1 MKIPTRKFLLVVII
15 ISLSIT
21 AALGIIGVLS
31 TGFGGTG
38 GKLLGS
44 AVVFDVASILTLCC
58 AGQARSAVLR
68 AAQVTGTLSACLSA
82 VAGLYAIWLAV
93 AGSGPAEVVTRAAV
107 VLLVLAAACAH
118 ACLLLAW
125 RPYSRPACIAAVA
138 TAACIAAAAEL
149 IGNYAVFPGFEPGSG
164 YLRALTTVLI
174 LDMLGTIVV
183 LILHR
188 LGAPRPGTQHQGFKG
203 SGGIVSS

>member
-21 AALGIIGVLS
+21 AALGIIGVLW

-38 GKLLGS
+38 GKLLVS
-44 AVVFDVASILTLCC
+44 VVVVDVASILTLCC

-68 AAQVTGTLSACLSA
+68 VAQVTGTLSACLSA

-125 RPYSRPACIAAVA
+125 RPYSRS
-138 TAACIAAAAEL
+138 ACIAAAAEL
-149 IGNYAVFPGFEPGSG
+149 IGNYAVFPGFDPGSG

-174 LDMLGTIVV
+174 LDTLGTTAV

-188 LGAPRPGTQHQGFKG
+188 LGAPRPGTAAEAAL
-203 SGGIVSS
+203 